1 MPDVK
6 FSQLNQLF
14 VAAADDY
21 MPIVDNSDDSM
32 GIAGTNKKI
41 SVTNLTNAVVTNTS
55 VNAAIGGNLLATKTL
70 LEIPKGNFTATTAPT
85 VNDDFADGYISGSKW
100 YDNVGHEAYICVDST
115 VGAAVWMLATLTA
128 DDLGSAAFTEST
140 DYAPRANPSF
150 TGTVTSSGAITTT
163 GINAGISTSGYD
175 ATITTIGDNGYIST
189 IGDTAS
195 ISTSGA
201 SATIST
207 SGNFAHIFTAGS
219 DAVIETQGT
228 NGYIRS
234 RSTFK
239 LFNGTYTTTLSHSP
253 TADRAIAFPNKAGT
267 IALTSD
273 LNALTPITLGLN
285 NTASGTNA
293 SAVGYNN
300 TSSANSSS
308 TAGFQNFTV
317 GIPQIETATIVGG
330 CTVAGNLSVT
340 VTSALVTGSP
350 LLVSVPLTTAQNT
363 ASLVAAAVITALNS
377 TAAITTHYT
386 VGGTGATYTLTAKVA
401 AANDTTLNMAHAKVA
416 PLTGI
421 TDDSSSTSTVAGV
434 AGTNASAFG
443 KGNTSIGDN
452 SSSFGISNTVS
463 AINSVAVGNSNRIK
477 STGLGSVAFG
487 VLNNVSGA
495 TLNETTGIIT
505 GTLAD
510 TTTHGKLST
519 AVGVL
524 NTTSGNF
531 SSALGYDNTVT
542 ESAQNST
549 AVGAENTINGGG
561 GSTAIGWSNTI
572 NGSGGGT
579 AIGNLNTAEQDGTAV
594 GHSNSADAIRSTAVG
609 HVNNYYGSPGE
620 YSSAF
625 GESNVA
631 SGEYS
636 TAIGSSNRAIA
647 INSISI
653 GLNNLSLTTAHASIS
668 VGVLNNTS
676 GTRAISPTTGAITGS
691 ANNPVSHGRLSTAVG
706 ILNVTSGANSTAI
719 GYANTTSGA
728 NSSAF
733 GNQVITSVANTQE
746 LGVGN
751 GTTRLSS
758 VRVHGTGYVGLS
770 LRDTATALTDG
781 GATVGAEADGTL
793 MRGAYALRRDGSNL
807 FIDAN
812 SSAGTVTSNGLVIK
826 LTSSEYTV
834 TNPPAVPLKTFNA
847 SGATIDDVY
856 NVLATL
862 IQTLKD
868 RQII

>member
-1 MPDVK
+1 MSIESVP
-6 FSQLNQLF
+6 
-14 VAAADDY
+14 Y
-21 MPIVDNSDDSM
+21 P
-32 GIAGTNKKI
+32 TREI
-41 SVTNLTNAVVTNTS
+41 SNNLTLFLSDIGATAVPVPVTGTQT
-55 VNAAIGGNLLATKTL
+55 IIATKGSTY
-70 LEIPKGNFTATTAPT
+70 ITYGSGTITFTDP
-85 VNDDFADGYISGSKW
+85 N
-100 YDNVGHEAYICVDST
+100 
-115 VGAAVWMLATLTA
+115 
-128 DDLGSAAFTEST
+128 
-140 DYAPRANPSF
+140 
-150 TGTVTSSGAITTT
+150 
-163 GINAGISTSGYD
+163 ISTSVSGDYYKVIIGGTSVAVIGGVTYNKVSPVEILRLVSAGSWITHSGLD
-175 ATITTIGDNGYIST
+175 ASQI
-189 IGDTAS
+189 
-195 ISTSGA
+195 TSGI
-201 SATIST
+201 IS
-207 SGNFAHIFTAGS
+207 SDRLPSYVDDVLEFANVA
-219 DAVIETQGT
+219 
-228 NGYIRS
+228 
-234 RSTFK
+234 
-239 LFNGTYTTTLSHSP
+239 
-253 TADRAIAFPNKAGT
+253 AFPVTGESDKIYVSLDKNEIYRWSGSIYIKV
-267 IALTSD
+267 SD

-308 TAGFQNFTV
+308 TVGFQNFAV

-340 VTSALVTGSP
+340 VTSALVVGSP

-363 ASLVAAAVITALNS
+363 ASLVAAAVRTALNS

-386 VGGTGATYTLTAKVA
+386 VGGTAATYTLTAKVA
-401 AANDTTLNMAHAKVA
+401 AANDTTLNMAHAKVS
-416 PLTGI
+416 PLAGI

-531 SSALGYDNTVT
+531 SSAIGYDNTVT

-636 TAIGSSNRAIA
+636 TAIGSNNRAIA
-647 INSISI
+647 INSTTI
-653 GLNNLSLTTAHASIS
+653 GRNNLSLSTAHASIS
-668 VGVLNNTS
+668 VGILNNTS

-691 ANNPVSHGRLSTAVG
+691 ANNPISHGRLSTAVG

-758 VRVHGTGYVGLS
+758 VRVHGTGYVALS
-770 LRDTATALTDG
+770 LRDTVTALTDG
-781 GATVGAEADGTL
+781 GATIGAEADGTL
-793 MRGAYALRRDGSNL
+793 MRSAYALRKSGSNL

-812 SSAGTVTSNGLVIK
+812 SSTGTITSTGISALDNTIRFEKSITALTGAGASLENLDINTSYYNTDNMVSVKIDGILLFYQLQLRDSRVNDLPYLVRPAATTTPAGGINPTNYIWVNIPTFGAGDSITSAFADPVFTVSGITTPETTLNTS
-826 LTSSEYTV
+826 TATV
-834 TNPPAVPLKTFNA
+834 EDL
-847 SGATIDDVY
+847 ID
-856 NVLATL
+856 VLATL
-862 IQTLKD
+862 IKTLQTNNVIK
-868 RQII
+868 